1 MKVADIIIRMHG
13 KDPNSII
20 TTVINDLE
28 KRDYNKA
35 ESNMWLLY
43 RDGYWYENEIE
54 TDHVI
59 QTIER
64 SR

>member
-1 MKVADIIIRMHG
+1 MHG